1 MRMDLGIPVGLT
13 VGLTGIVGSILL
25 DGGHLSAFLNLS
37 AFLII
42 GGGTVGAAMVSTTVK
57 DVLRIPLLVRKALWG
72 WVGTD
77 SNTLIAT
84 LVRAAHR
91 ARRDGILAL
100 EPLAGDLKTDRFLAR
115 GIRLVVD
122 GADEA
127 TVREILTAEIGA
139 MQRRHQHG
147 INMFDSMGGFAP
159 TMGIIGTVLGLVHV
173 LAKLGESATDSLAQ
187 GIAVAFIATLYGI
200 FSANVLF
207 LPLAGNLRGKS
218 EEEAFRRRM
227 VMEGILAIQ
236 AGHNPRVLEQ
246 RLRAFFPVPEGR
258 EPARVVLEAEGPP
271 QPRPA
276 AGD

>member
-13 VGLTGIVGSILL
+13 VGLGAIVASVLV
-25 DGGHLSAFLNLS
+25 DGGKLGAFVNLS

-42 GGGTVGAAMVSTTVK
+42 GGGTLGAAMVSTTVR
-57 DVLRIPLLVRKALWG
+57 DVLRIPMLFRKAVWG

-77 SNTLIAT
+77 SATLITT
-84 LVRAAHR
+84 LVGAAHI

-100 EPLAGDLKTDRFLAR
+100 EQLGEDPATDSFLAR

-122 GADEA
+122 GADD
-127 TVREILTAEIGA
+127 TSVREILAAEIAA

-147 INMFDSMGGFAP
+147 IALFESMGGFAP

-173 LAKLGESATDSLAQ
+173 LARLGETATDGLGQ

-218 EEEAFRRRM
+218 EEEAFRRQM

-246 RLRAFFPVPEGR
+246 RLLAFFPSAKVGDWGQALAPQE
-258 EPARVVLEAEGPP
+258 VST
-271 QPRPA
+271 QPRPVT
-276 AGD
+276 GD